1 MFDALSARLEQA
13 LAPLRGRGR
22 LDERAV
28 DATLSDVRMALLEAD
43 VDVGV
48 VRGLVGRLR
57 DALVGVD
64 LAPGLDPAQHVVKA
78 VDAELTRALGGE
90 TTTLDLT
97 GPAPSV
103 VVLAG
108 LQGAGKTT
116 AAAKL
121 AAELK
126 RRGRNPMLVAADLQ
140 RPAAVEQLKVN
151 AGRVGAHVYAPV
163 TEGDPVAVARES
175 IGRARMTGC
184 DTVIV
189 DTAGRTDVDEAL
201 LAEARAVVRAV
212 EGEGR
217 TVRTLFVVDAMIGQ
231 AAVGVARAFAD
242 AVGCD
247 GIVLTKLDGDA
258 RGGAALSVREVTGVP
273 IVYAS
278 VGERLED
285 LEVFHPDRMSSR
297 ILGMGDVLSLVERAE
312 AAASEEET
320 RAAEAALASG
330 EFTLDDLLSQL
341 QAVKRMG
348 PLSGVLGMIP
358 GMGKQLAGADLDE
371 RAIVRTEAIIRS
383 MTPSERRDPKVLNG
397 RRRKRI
403 ATGSGT
409 AVSDVNRLV
418 KQYEQMR
425 QLMRTAARM
434 AGQSGASP
442 KGLKGAR
449 AQAAA
454 MRQLQQQLGGAGGMG
469 GAGGRPKRGRR

>member
-1 MFDALSARLEQA
+1 VFDALSARLEQA

-78 VDAELTRALGGE
+78 VDAELTRALGGG
-90 TTTLDLT
+90 TTTLDLS

-151 AGRVGAHVYAPV
+151 AERVGAHVYAPV
-163 TEGDPVAVARES
+163 TEGDPVEVARES

-201 LAEARAVVRAV
+201 LAEARAVVEAV
-212 EGEGR
+212 GGEGR

-285 LEVFHPDRMSSR
+285 LEVFHPERMSSR

-312 AAASEEET
+312 AAASEEEA

-434 AGQSGASP
+434 AGQSGANP

>member
-1 MFDALSARLEQA
+1 VFDALSARLEQA

-28 DATLSDVRMALLEAD
+28 DATLTDVRMALLEAD

-48 VRGLVGRLR
+48 VRGLVARLR
-57 DALVGVD
+57 EALVGSE
-64 LAPGLDPAQHVVKA
+64 LAPGLDPAQHVVKV
-78 VDAELTRALGGE
+78 VDAELTRALGGP
-90 TTTLDLT
+90 TATLDLA

-103 VVLAG
+103 IVLAG

-121 AAELK
+121 AGELK
-126 RRGRNPMLVAADLQ
+126 RRGRTPMLVAADLQ

-163 TEGDPVAVARES
+163 TEGDPVAVARDS
-175 IGRARMTGC
+175 IERARLTGC
-184 DTVIV
+184 DTVII

-201 LAEARAVVRAV
+201 LAEARAVVEAV
-212 EGEGR
+212 GGEGR

-231 AAVGVARAFAD
+231 AAVRVARAFAD

-273 IVYAS
+273 ILYAS

-285 LEVFHPDRMSSR
+285 LEVFHPDRMASR

-312 AAASEEET
+312 AAASEEEQ
-320 RAAEAALASG
+320 RAAEAALTSG
-330 EFTLDDLLSQL
+330 EFTLDDLLGQL

-348 PLSGVLGMIP
+348 PLSGVIGMLP
-358 GMGKQLAGADLDE
+358 GAAKGLAGADVDE

-383 MTPSERRDPKVLNG
+383 MTPAERRDPKVLNG

-403 ATGSGT
+403 AAGSGT

-434 AGQSGASP
+434 AGQTGGSP

-454 MRQLQQQLGGAGGMG
+454 MRQLQQQLGGGGGMPG
-469 GAGGRPKRGRR
+469 GVPRRGRR